1 MTHEFKN
8 LIQGFLKAKQNGLK
22 TVVATVVAL
31 DGSSYRRPGVR
42 MLIDEKGHLTGAVSG
57 GCVEKE
63 ILKQSGSVFRT
74 GISKMMSY
82 DGRYRLGCEG
92 VLYVLIELFDPN
104 HEMIKCLQNDL
115 KNRLPFKISTYYT
128 KEIGENISFE
138 STIKFSNKEL
148 FSFAVKNN
156 SQNIG
161 ETNSDVFI
169 QIMQPCFKLIIV
181 GAEHDAA
188 NLCKLAS
195 FLGWEV
201 DIVTNPS
208 DSQTVTDFPGI
219 TELIYKSPENIDF
232 GIVNKNTALVLM
244 THSYVKDLQYLL
256 ALKDAKPLYIGL
268 LGPSNRREKILNDLI
283 ERYPLIDD
291 SLFDYVYGPAGLN
304 IGAETPQEI
313 ALSICSEI
321 LAVIRK
327 QEPKSLKDKIGKIH
341 LNVSL

>member
-8 LIQGFLKAKQNGLK
+8 LIQAFLKAKQNGLK

-31 DGSSYRRPGVR
+31 NGSSYRRPGVR
-42 MLIDEKGHLTGAVSG
+42 MLIDEKGSLTGAVSG

-63 ILKQSGSVFRT
+63 ILKQSGSVFRI
-74 GISKMMSY
+74 GIPKMMSY

-92 VLYVLIELFDPN
+92 VLYILIELFDPDYD
-104 HEMIKCLQNDL
+104 MIQCLQNDL
-115 KNRLPFKISTYYT
+115 INRKSFKISTYHS
-128 KEIGENISFE
+128 KEIGENKSYGSNIQ
-138 STIKFSNKEL
+138 FSNKEI
-148 FSFAVKNN
+148 FGFAAKSNF
-156 SQNIG
+156 QNIDK
-161 ETNSDVFI
+161 TNSEVFV

-188 NLCKLAS
+188 HLCSLS
-195 FLGWEV
+195 SSLGWEV
-201 DIVTNPS
+201 VVVTNTS
-208 DSQTVTDFPGI
+208 NSQTVTDFPGA
-219 TELIYKSPENIDF
+219 TALIYMSPENIDF

-244 THSYVKDLQYLL
+244 THSYFKDLQYLL

-283 ERYPLIDD
+283 EHDPLMDESI
-291 SLFDYVYGPAGLN
+291 FDYIYGPAGLN

-327 QEPKSLKDKIGKIH
+327 EEPKSLKDKTGKIH